1 MKKII
6 SFLVMSVSFAGVA
19 QSFSLYKT
27 DVNFVP
33 TATLSNG
40 NYVYESTSANALK
53 VTKFKIKNNAAVTQT
68 FNVTR
73 SVVSQSPIL
82 DLSIVANAPT
92 TYFCFG
98 FNCFTPAVNT
108 PGASDYTILLASGQ
122 TSSVFPTGD
131 NTVDNN
137 QPFSVDLEEGPAT
150 GNYVVKYKLFNVANP
165 NDSLAFFIGYNQP
178 LGLKTQ
184 DLNSD
189 FSVNLFP
196 NPANEKASVIINSME
211 VSGVKISL
219 TNSIGQLVES
229 NYYTINSGSNFLN
242 LNFNNLPSGYYN
254 LLIESEKSSQNKKLL
269 ITK

>member
-6 SFLVMSVSFAGVA
+6 SFLALSISFAGIA

-40 NYVYESTSANALK
+40 VYVYEATAANALTI
-53 VTKFKIKNNAAVTQT
+53 TKFKIKNNATVTQT

-73 SVVSQSPIL
+73 SVVSQSPVL
-82 DLSIVANAPT
+82 DLSIVATAPT

-122 TSSVFPTGD
+122 TSSVFPMAD

-137 QPFSVDLEEGPAT
+137 QPFSVDLEEGPVA
-150 GNYVVKYKLFNVANP
+150 GNYIVKYKIFNVANA
-165 NDSLAFFIGYNQP
+165 NDTLAFFVGYNQP
-178 LGLKTQ
+178 LGLKDHTKNA
-184 DLNSD
+184 DLS
-189 FSVNLFP
+189 FNLIP
-196 NPANEKASVIINSME
+196 NPSTGKTSVLINSTNTG
-211 VSGVKISL
+211 SAKINV
-219 TNSIGQLVES
+219 TNSIGQVVFS
-229 NYYTINSGSNFLN
+229 NIYKLDIGSNSIDLN
-242 LNFNNLPSGYYN
+242 CNTLCTGIYN
-254 LLIESEKSSQNKKLL
+254 VTIETEKSSETKKLV
-269 ITK
+269 ISK

>member
-1 MKKII
+1 MG
-6 SFLVMSVSFAGVA
+6 VSFAGVA

-33 TATLSNG
+33 TATVSNG

-108 PGASDYTILLASGQ
+108 PGAADYTILLASGQ
-122 TSSVFPTGD
+122 TNSVFPMGD

-137 QPFSVDLEEGPAT
+137 QPFSVDLEEGPVT

-178 LGLKTQ
+178 LGLNDKGGNT
-184 DLNSD
+184 D
-189 FSVNLFP
+189 FSVTLFP
-196 NPANEKASVIINSME
+196 NPAKDKVSVFVNSAGT
-211 VSGVKISL
+211 SSVKINI
-219 TNSIGQLVES
+219 TNTIGQLIDS
-229 NYYTINSGSNFLN
+229 NYYKLNMGSNALELNCNNLNSGF
-242 LNFNNLPSGYYN
+242 YN
-254 LLIESEKSSQNKKLL
+254 LSIESEKTTLNKRL
-269 ITK
+269 IISK